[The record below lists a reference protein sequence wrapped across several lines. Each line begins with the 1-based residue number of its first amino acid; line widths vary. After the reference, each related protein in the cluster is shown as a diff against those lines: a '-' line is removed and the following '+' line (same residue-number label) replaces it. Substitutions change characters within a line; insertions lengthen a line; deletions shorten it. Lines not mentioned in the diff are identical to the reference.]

1 MLGSPGL
8 DSLSSGSDMKYPGEC
23 YSPKFADQRDTYRGM
38 YFKTDINFIYVLK
51 NNNYRVEKKPSV
63 FWEHILPDHF
73 SVHSFYWPHQLDHN
87 VAKETI
93 IFLRNDKYFSI
104 FC

>member
-38 YFKTDINFIYVLK
+38 YFRTDLYIYFLK
-51 NNNYRVEKKPSV
+51 S
-63 FWEHILPDHF
+63 
-73 SVHSFYWPHQLDHN
+73 HQQI
-87 VAKETI
+87 VKETET
-93 IFLRNDKYFSI
+93 FFN
-104 FC
+104 